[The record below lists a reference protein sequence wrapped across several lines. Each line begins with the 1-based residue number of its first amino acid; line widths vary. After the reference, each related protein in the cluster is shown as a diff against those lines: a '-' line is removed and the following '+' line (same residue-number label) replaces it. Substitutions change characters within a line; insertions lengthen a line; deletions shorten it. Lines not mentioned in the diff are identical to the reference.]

1 MDKKFHVDSESI
13 GIASKI
19 IPEKITTAIISMTI
33 YYFAHR
39 LLLYNSFVE
48 FIRKNIRTMFGQIDL
63 PERALYLNSSRDFP
77 HATNS
82 VFTNV

>member
-48 FIRKNIRTMFGQIDL
+48 FIRKNIRTMFGQIRVIPIHKQQL
-63 PERALYLNSSRDFP
+63 
-77 HATNS
+77 
-82 VFTNV
+82 